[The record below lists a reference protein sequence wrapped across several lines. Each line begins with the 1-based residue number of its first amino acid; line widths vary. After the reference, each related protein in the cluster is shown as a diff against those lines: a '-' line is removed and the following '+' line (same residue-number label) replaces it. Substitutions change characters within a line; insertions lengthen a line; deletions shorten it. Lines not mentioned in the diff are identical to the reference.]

1 MAEDIEIV
9 EFWCRDCGGDDRFEV
24 VSGGAAGVAREWACI
39 TCGDAYIEAFDVATE
54 IEVGVRGV
62 A

>member
-1 MAEDIEIV
+1 MAEGIEIV

-24 VSGGAAGVAREWACI
+24 VSGVEAGVAREWACI
-39 TCGDAYIEAFDVATE
+39 TCGDAYIEAFDVATQ
-54 IEVGVRGV
+54 IEFSVRGI